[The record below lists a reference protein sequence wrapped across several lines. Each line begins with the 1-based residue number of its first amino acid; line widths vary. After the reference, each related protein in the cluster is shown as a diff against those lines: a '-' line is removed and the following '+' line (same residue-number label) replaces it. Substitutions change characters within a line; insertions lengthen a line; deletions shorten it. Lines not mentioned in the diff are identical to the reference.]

1 MIPTPD
7 FTFTVAASCTKCS
20 ACSHVCPS
28 SIIAMTA
35 DGPTLPNAKI
45 CIKCGHCVAVC
56 PVAALDFSWTP
67 LKNQTNIEKPLSIT
81 AEEAEQF
88 LRSRRSIRSYR
99 KLEVPT
105 DKLEKILNI
114 AHYAPT
120 GGNSQS
126 ISYIVIKSSETI
138 KALSNLT
145 LEWIDA
151 LAKTNASFR
160 QYANLSKISKE
171 TGSDMIFRGA
181 PAAIVAVGPRK
192 LPMARDNARFNLA
205 YAELFAPTLG
215 LGTCWAGFFEMSTS
229 EYNKE
234 VYDILGL
241 TEEQMVVGA
250 LMVGYP
256 KYHYKRLVDRNPL
269 KFTLL

>member
-1 MIPTPD
+1 MVPKQD
-7 FTFTVAASCTKCS
+7 YTFSVSNSCTKCS

-28 SIIAMTA
+28 SIIVMTSE
-35 DGPTLPNAKI
+35 GPTLPNARI

-56 PVAALDFSWTP
+56 PVGALDFSLTP
-67 LKNQTNIEKPLSIT
+67 LHRQIQIDSGLTIDAAK
-81 AEEAEQF
+81 AEQF

-99 KLEVPT
+99 KVSVPT
-105 DKLEKILNI
+105 EKLEKLLDV

-126 ISYIVIKSSETI
+126 ISYIIIKDEATISE
-138 KALSNLT
+138 LSNRT
-145 LEWIDA
+145 LEWIDC

-171 TGSDMIFRGA
+171 SGADMIFRGA
-181 PAAIVAVGPRK
+181 PSVIVAYGPSK
-192 LPMARDNARFNLA
+192 LPMARDNGRFNLA

-215 LGTCWAGFFEMSTS
+215 LGTCWAGFFEMSTAQ
-229 EYNKE
+229 YNKE

-241 TEEQMVVGA
+241 TDEQTVVGA

-256 KYHYKRLVDRNPL
+256 KYHYKRLVDREPL
-269 KFTLL
+269 KVTLI